1 MEKHCTN
8 KLTLIIKINICIL
21 FCVFSHILF
30 AQSKHED
37 TIYILF
43 DKTKDIHNKNAIFRT
58 FQICIDNKFVNFG
71 YGTATKVEKIKELK
85 YPITSRNKLATII
98 ANDSFEKKPK
108 FYIIEK
114 VGDEYLIRSADYR
127 FRLEEHDESFWNK

>member
-8 KLTLIIKINICIL
+8 KHTLIIKFIL
-21 FCVFSHILF
+21 FLF
-30 AQSKHED
+30 LIFGFQGNAQG
-37 TIYILF
+37 
-43 DKTKDIHNKNAIFRT
+43 NKNESVYIF
-58 FQICIDNKFVNFG
+58 FNKYSDSHYNEKGKINYFDICIDNKLVSFV
-71 YGTATKVEKIKELK
+71 YGTGKKVEKIKELK
-85 YPITSRNKLATII
+85 YPITSRKKLATII